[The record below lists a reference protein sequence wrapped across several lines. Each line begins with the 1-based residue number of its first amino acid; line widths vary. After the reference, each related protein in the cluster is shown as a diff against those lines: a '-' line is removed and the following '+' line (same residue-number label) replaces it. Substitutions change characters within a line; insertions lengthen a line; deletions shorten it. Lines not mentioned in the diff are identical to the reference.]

1 MSFFR
6 RLFGGSQKD
15 EPQEVES
22 IDSEQS
28 DVAESP
34 SAEADGDVLEQPSE
48 QPISERTIDDAA
60 DQAADVA
67 ADISEEDAAIN
78 EALELGVTR
87 PLEGA
92 PYEILQPGVGHL
104 RVAHATDQGMVR
116 NNNQDSLYRFFA
128 SSSSVDET
136 PDFGLFIVADGMGG
150 HSNGEQ
156 ASAVAMQTVA
166 NAVLQSLYLPL
177 IMSRFNGNNEQP
189 YTISEVMNKAVK
201 DANRRIIMTVPDGG
215 TTLTV
220 ALVMGDLAHFAHVGD
235 SRAYII
241 TEGEIEQLTRDHSL
255 AQRLIELNQLSVEE
269 QGENQHRNVL
279 YRAIGHNEDIDVDTL
294 TRRLPA
300 ASYILLC
307 SDGLWGEV
315 SNADM
320 LETVLQAESLQA
332 ACDSLVAKANQHG
345 GHDNISVMI
354 FKTPSK

>member
-6 RLFGGSQKD
+6 RLFGGSKNDAQPKE
-15 EPQEVES
+15 EPT
-22 IDSEQS
+22 DREQS
-28 DVAESP
+28 KVAAFP
-34 SAEADGDVLEQPSE
+34 SAEEDGEALDQPSDE
-48 QPISERTIDDAA
+48 IADTPSQDDAS
-60 DQAADVA
+60 VV
-67 ADISEEDAAIN
+67 ISEEDAVIN
-78 EALELGVTR
+78 AALELGVTR
-87 PLEGA
+87 PLEGD

-116 NNNQDSLYRFFA
+116 TNNQDSLYRFFA
-128 SSSSVDET
+128 SSSSVDEI

-150 HSNGEQ
+150 HMNGEQ
-156 ASAVAMQTVA
+156 ASAVAIQTVA
-166 NAVLQSLYLPL
+166 NAVIQSLYLPL
-177 IMSRFNGNNEQP
+177 IMSRFNDNDHP

-201 DANRRIIMTVPDGG
+201 DANRRIMMTVPDGG

-241 TEGEIEQLTRDHSL
+241 TDGEIEQLTRDHSL
-255 AQRLIELNQLSVEE
+255 AQRLIELNQMSAEE
-269 QGENQHRNVL
+269 QEENQHRNVL

-320 LETVLQAESLQA
+320 LEVVLQADSLQA

-345 GHDNISVMI
+345 GHDNISAMI

>member
-6 RLFGGSQKD
+6 RLFGGSKNDAQPNA
-15 EPQEVES
+15 EPTNR
-22 IDSEQS
+22 EQS
-28 DVAESP
+28 KVAAFP
-34 SAEADGDVLEQPSE
+34 SAEEDGESLGQPSDE
-48 QPISERTIDDAA
+48 LANNPSQDDAP
-60 DQAADVA
+60 VA
-67 ADISEEDAAIN
+67 ITEEDAVIN
-78 EALELGVTR
+78 AAVELGVTR
-87 PLEGA
+87 PLEGD

-104 RVAHATDQGMVR
+104 RVAHATDQGMIR
-116 NNNQDSLYRFFA
+116 TNNQDSLYRFFA

-150 HSNGEQ
+150 HMNGEQ
-156 ASAVAMQTVA
+156 ASAVAIQTVA
-166 NAVLQSLYLPL
+166 NAVIQSLYLPL
-177 IMSRFNGNNEQP
+177 IMSRFNDDDHT

-201 DANRRIIMTVPDGG
+201 DANRRIMMTVPDGG

-241 TEGEIEQLTRDHSL
+241 TDGEIEQLTRDHSL
-255 AQRLIELNQLSVEE
+255 AQRLIELNQMSAEE
-269 QGENQHRNVL
+269 QLENQHRNVL

-300 ASYILLC
+300 ASHILLC

-315 SNADM
+315 SNADI
-320 LETVLQAESLQA
+320 LEVVLQADSLQA